1 MLGHHKVSLF
11 GAGLVAVLV
20 ACHPATPVQSAI
32 SANAA
37 TQCADASTA
46 PAGVSREDREVV
58 GFAPRNATPAPCL
71 TGHATKSA
79 ADVPNGD
86 DPLWRLD
93 MP

>member
-1 MLGHHKVSLF
+1 MFRHHMHSLF

-20 ACHPATPVQSAI
+20 ACHSAAPVQSAI

-37 TQCADASTA
+37 TQCADASAA
-46 PAGVSREDREVV
+46 PASVGREGREVV
-58 GFAPRNATPAPCL
+58 GFAPRTATPAPCL
-71 TGHATKSA
+71 SGNPAKPA
-79 ADVPNGD
+79 ADAPNGD